1 MVEPLV
7 LILLVVAVVVLV
19 DLLLAGGA
27 VTATCA
33 SGAMAVVAHPAG
45 WIFLGLIAIAV
56 LLVSGVWIAP
66 QR

>member
-1 MVEPLV
+1 MEPLV
-7 LILLVVAVVVLV
+7 LILLVVALVVLV

-33 SGAMAVVAHPAG
+33 SGVMAVVAHPAG
-45 WIFLGLIAIAV
+45 WLLLGLIAIAV
-56 LLVSGVWIAP
+56 LVVSGLWIAP